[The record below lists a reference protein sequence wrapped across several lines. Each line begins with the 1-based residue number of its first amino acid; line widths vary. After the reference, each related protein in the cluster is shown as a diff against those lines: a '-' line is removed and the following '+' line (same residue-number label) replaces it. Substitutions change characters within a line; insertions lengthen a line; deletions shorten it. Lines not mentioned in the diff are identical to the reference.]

1 MNDFLQGSVVYGD
14 INTPETHFSV
24 KYDNIPHNQVEGK
37 LISLLIKQTNFL
49 QIQIASGNCWKW
61 FTIDKSILN
70 LDHKWFEPIDILNG
84 SDSEIEM
91 KKTDT
96 SFKFHSSW
104 TMIYIEDGYESST
117 HAMKKGAGNFVFIRQ
132 FSNTSAIQN
141 DSNTTPAIQSV
152 SNSTPQTQNVS
163 SISITPQIQN
173 GSNRTAQVQNVS
185 KRRKRG
191 E

>member
-1 MNDFLQGSVVYGD
+1 M
-14 INTPETHFSV
+14 
-24 KYDNIPHNQVEGK
+24 
-37 LISLLIKQTNFL
+37 L

-84 SDSEIEM
+84 SESEIKM

-104 TMIYIEDGYESST
+104 TMIYIEDGYEFST

-132 FSNTSAIQN
+132 FSNTPAIQN
-141 DSNTTPAIQSV
+141 V

-163 SISITPQIQN
+163 SITPQTQN